1 MQVIPSSCDKMAK
14 ASVRFVPQNS
24 GSALKPPHT
33 LGLSGEWNMAHP
45 KSCVRWMQR
54 TPAALPLG
62 MPGMGDD
69 MDGAMQQA
77 PQFVLQFMAQKY
89 ILNLFFAT

>member
-1 MQVIPSSCDKMAK
+1 
-14 ASVRFVPQNS
+14 
-24 GSALKPPHT
+24 
-33 LGLSGEWNMAHP
+33 
-45 KSCVRWMQR
+45 MQR